1 MVRVGWTPTLA
12 LPRCAREGTGKP
24 PLSALL
30 ADGGGV
36 GWGSGVT
43 HTRTT
48 SKQMGKIMLYSR
60 TKKWIPAL
68 ILWLGV
74 VASASAAERFIT
86 LASTTSTQASGL
98 FDYLLPKFTEKSGVE
113 VRVVAVGT
121 GQALKLGEK
130 GDADALLVHDPAGE
144 EKFVKQGYGVDRR
157 LVMYNDFVIVGPAAD
172 PAHIKGGR
180 DAVAAFKA
188 IAQAKATFLSRGD
201 DSGTHRQELRLWETA
216 GIDVKSAS
224 GTWYKEL
231 GAGMGAALNTAAG
244 LDGHTMSDRATWLSF
259 KNRARLVLLVEGDP
273 KLYNQYSVILVNPD
287 RHPEVKADE
296 ARSFMDWLTSPA
308 GQQAIGSFTVEGQTL
323 FHPNAAGGG
332 D

>member
-1 MVRVGWTPTLA
+1 M
-12 LPRCAREGTGKP
+12 
-24 PLSALL
+24 
-30 ADGGGV
+30 
-36 GWGSGVT
+36 
-43 HTRTT
+43 H
-48 SKQMGKIMLYSR
+48 YSR

-74 VASASAAERFIT
+74 FASASAAERFIT

-98 FDYLLPKFTEKSGVE
+98 FDYLLPKFTEKTGIE

-130 GDADALLVHDPAGE
+130 GDADVLLVHDPAGE
-144 EKFVKQGYGVDRR
+144 ERFVKQGYGVDRR
-157 LVMYNDFVIVGPAAD
+157 PVMYNDFVIVGPAAD

-244 LDGHTMSDRATWLSF
+244 LDGYTLSDRATWLSF
-259 KNRARLVLLVEGDP
+259 KNRARLMLLVEGDP

-287 RHPEVKADE
+287 RHPEVKADD
-296 ARSFMDWLTSPA
+296 ARGFMDWLTSPA
-308 GQQAIGSFTVEGQTL
+308 GQQAIGSFTVEGQVL

>member
-1 MVRVGWTPTLA
+1 MYDL
-12 LPRCAREGTGKP
+12 K
-24 PLSALL
+24 
-30 ADGGGV
+30 
-36 GWGSGVT
+36 
-43 HTRTT
+43 TR
-48 SKQMGKIMLYSR
+48 
-60 TKKWIPAL
+60 KWIPAL

-98 FDYLLPKFTEKSGVE
+98 FDYLLPKFTEETGVE

-130 GDADALLVHDPAGE
+130 GDADALLVHDPAAE

-157 LVMYNDFVIVGPAAD
+157 PVMYNDFVIVGPAAD

-180 DAVAAFKA
+180 DAVATFKA

-201 DSGTHRQELRLWETA
+201 DSGTHRQELRLWEA
-216 GIDVKSAS
+216 ADIDVKAA
-224 GTWYKEL
+224 GPWYKEL

-244 LDGHTMSDRATWLSF
+244 LDGYTMSDRATWVSF
-259 KNRARLVLLVEGDP
+259 KNRARLMLLVEGDP

-287 RHPEVKADE
+287 RHPEVKADD
-296 ARSFMDWLTSPA
+296 ARGFMDWLTSPA
-308 GQQAIGSFTVEGQTL
+308 GQQAIGSFTVEGQVL
-323 FHPNAAGGG
+323 FHPNAASGGN
-332 D
+332 